1 MKKVSRITD
10 RFIILC
16 GLALLSSGFG
26 DRLQVLADDPPE
38 AQSPR
43 AAYFPKVTLRT
54 QDDKDV
60 TFYADLVKG
69 KIVVIN
75 FMYTRCEGKRCGEGT
90 KNLVKLQNALG
101 DRLGTEVFMY
111 SITLQPEHDTPEELK
126 EYAKIYGAKWT
137 FLTGKAEDITSLRR
151 KCGLS
156 YPDPK
161 KEEDSKQHSGM
172 MVIGND
178 SLDKWTTASILASP
192 DRILQIIERM
202 KPPKAGEK

>member
-1 MKKVSRITD
+1 
-10 RFIILC
+10 LC
-16 GLALLSSGFG
+16 SGFG
-26 DRLQVLADDPPE
+26 DRPQVLADDPPE

-43 AAYFPKVTLRT
+43 AAYFPKVTLST
-54 QDDKDV
+54 QDGKDV
-60 TFYADLVKG
+60 SFYTDLVKG

-90 KNLVKLQNALG
+90 KNLVKLQSALG
-101 DRLGTEVFMY
+101 DRLGKEVFMY

-126 EYAKIYGAKWT
+126 EYAKNYGAKWT
-137 FLTGKAEDITSLRR
+137 FLTGKAEEITSLRG
-151 KCGLS
+151 KLGLS

-161 KEEDSKQHSGM
+161 KEEDPRQHSGM
-172 MVIGND
+172 IVVGND